1 MMFKAAMIVIGL
13 YLVVAFI
20 NVAVDEWSKEANEPK
35 WYLIFSIIVEVI
47 MGLGLIQLVMF
58 K

>member
-1 MMFKAAMIVIGL
+1 MFKAAMIAIGL
-13 YLVVAFI
+13 YLAVAFL
-20 NVAVDEWSKEANEPK
+20 NVAANEWSKEVNEPK
-35 WYLIFSIIVEVI
+35 WYMIFTITIEVI